1 MSVSDA
7 LQLMLM
13 FGTFIVALLALV
25 VELIKNQQKNN
36 RLSSGKLAVIFDR

>member
-7 LQLMLM
+7 LQLMFM

-25 VELIKNQQKNN
+25 VELIKNQQK
-36 RLSSGKLAVIFDR
+36 KITALALAS

>member
-1 MSVSDA
+1 
-7 LQLMLM
+7 MLS

-36 RLSSGKLAVIFDR
+36 RLSSGKLAVI